1 MQISTIQVL
10 FFCRFSPRHLLRLL
24 LNDCQSFWWG
34 NLAQFQPFDPL
45 QKRSQTFP
53 CSREVGG
60 DLVSLFIDVLFW
72 NKKKMA
78 SEFRFIQVP
87 IFMTYTLPPWNKNRK
102 KKHLKMDAWEMDP
115 ASFLG
120 PNRPICRWVFAVSQ
134 FQVGLATNPY
144 LLPYP
149 STICLDSWRMFWSKR
164 VKRRCLGVPKPVL
177 VNLGGN

>member
-10 FFCRFSPRHLLRLL
+10 FFCLFSPRHLLRLL

-72 NKKKMA
+72 NKIKMA
-78 SEFRFIQVP
+78 SEFGPVNSASHFYDLH
-87 IFMTYTLPPWNKNRK
+87 TPWNQEEK
-102 KKHLKMDAWEMDP
+102 APEGGC
-115 ASFLG
+115 LG
-120 PNRPICRWVFAVSQ
+120 NGSGLFSGGFCCQ
-134 FQVGLATNPY
+134 FHVGLATNPY

-149 STICLDSWRMFWSKR
+149 STICLDSWRMVL
-164 VKRRCLGVPKPVL
+164 VKTSQASLLGSAKTVL
-177 VNLGGN
+177 VNLGRTNILSMVEEIR